1 MSDPI
6 NSIIS
11 KALSEGRK
19 ALLEH
24 EALEL
29 ARAAE
34 IPTPRYLFTPL
45 GSRPEPDF
53 PPPYVLKIV
62 SPDII
67 HKSDVGGV
75 RLNIGGDE
83 LEREVGELVETVKR
97 NAPNAEIT
105 GVLVMEMA
113 EEGVETLVGLTR
125 DPQFGPVVAFGLGGI
140 FVEIYRDVSF
150 RLAPIPIEEAREM
163 IREVKAYKIL
173 SGYRGR
179 PPADIDALADVIVKV
194 SQLGDK
200 YPEIMEMDINPLIAY
215 PRGALA
221 VDVRVILGE

>member
-6 NSIIS
+6 NRI
-11 KALSEGRK
+11 LSEALRNGRK

-24 EALEL
+24 EALAL
-29 ARAAE
+29 AKSAG
-34 IPTPRYLFTPL
+34 IPIPHYVFIPL
-45 GSRPEPDF
+45 GAKPEPDF

-75 RLNIGGDE
+75 KLNVSGEALESEVEE
-83 LEREVGELVETVKR
+83 LISRVR
-97 NAPNAEIT
+97 SNAPEAEIL

-150 RLAPIPIEEAREM
+150 RLAPIPIEEVREM

-173 SGYRGR
+173 RGYRGR
-179 PPADIDALADVIVKV
+179 PPADIDAIADVIVKV
-194 SQLGDK
+194 SELGDK

>member
-6 NSIIS
+6 HSIIRE
-11 KALSEGRK
+11 ALARGRK
-19 ALLEH
+19 SLLEH

-29 ARAAE
+29 ARAAG
-34 IPTPRYLFTPL
+34 IPTPRYVFTPL
-45 GSRPEPDF
+45 GSKPEPDF

-75 RLNIGGDE
+75 RLNVGAEE
-83 LEREVGELVETVKR
+83 LGREVEELVRTVER
-97 NAPNAEIT
+97 RAPDAELT
-105 GVLVMEMA
+105 GILVMEMA

-140 FVEIYRDVSF
+140 FVEVYRDVSF
-150 RLAPIPIEEAREM
+150 RLAPVSVDEAREM

-179 PPADIDALADVIVKV
+179 PPSDVEAIADVIVKV
-194 SQLGDK
+194 SILGDR

-215 PRGALA
+215 PKGVLA

>member
-1 MSDPI
+1 LSDPI
-6 NSIIS
+6 HSIIRE
-11 KALSEGRK
+11 ALARGRK
-19 ALLEH
+19 SLLEH

-29 ARAAE
+29 ARAAG
-34 IPTPRYLFTPL
+34 IPTPRYVFTPL
-45 GSRPEPDF
+45 GSKPEPDF

-75 RLNIGGDE
+75 RLNVGAEE
-83 LEREVGELVETVKR
+83 LGREVEELVRTVER
-97 NAPNAEIT
+97 RAPDAELT
-105 GVLVMEMA
+105 GILVMEMA

-140 FVEIYRDVSF
+140 FVEVYRDVSF
-150 RLAPIPIEEAREM
+150 RLAPVSVDEAREM

-179 PPADIDALADVIVKV
+179 PPSDVEAIADVIVKV
-194 SQLGDK
+194 SILGDR

-215 PRGALA
+215 PKGVLA

>member
-1 MSDPI
+1 LSDPI
-6 NSIIS
+6 HSIIRE
-11 KALSEGRK
+11 ALARGRK
-19 ALLEH
+19 SLLEH

-29 ARAAE
+29 ARAAG
-34 IPTPRYLFTPL
+34 IPTPRYVFTPL
-45 GSRPEPDF
+45 GSKPEPDF

-75 RLNIGGDE
+75 RLNVGAEELGREVEELVRTVERRAPDAE
-83 LEREVGELVETVKR
+83 LEV
-97 NAPNAEIT
+97 
-105 GVLVMEMA
+105 
-113 EEGVETLVGLTR
+113 
-125 DPQFGPVVAFGLGGI
+125 
-140 FVEIYRDVSF
+140 YRDVSF
-150 RLAPIPIEEAREM
+150 RLAPVSVDEAREM

-179 PPADIDALADVIVKV
+179 PPSDVEAIADVIVKV
-194 SQLGDK
+194 SILGDR

-215 PRGALA
+215 PKGVLA